1 MGASPLALLLRS
13 SWRLELIETG
23 EQGNFAVRP
32 CSSASPSL
40 PPLTRYVLAAGPR
53 DESSELRRCD
63 GEELVLHAVCSG
75 SAWRPLVVREF
86 FSSLSHR
93 LYPDP
98 FSNVSDEYV
107 ARCARS

>member
-1 MGASPLALLLRS
+1 MYLYRAQSALGASPLALLLRS

-32 CSSASPSL
+32 CSSATPSL

-63 GEELVLHAVCSG
+63 GEELVLHAVCCG
-75 SAWRPLVVREF
+75 NQRHARREA
-86 FSSLSHR
+86 H
-93 LYPDP
+93 
-98 FSNVSDEYV
+98 
-107 ARCARS
+107 